1 MKRPHLDG
9 SDTLRSV
16 TDHLL
21 RPSEITIGKVEFGF
35 RHDINGVHQSELL
48 LIYFTDGSIMGID
61 TGSDRGFKVATL
73 GTDTWNKNGHGWTD
87 SANGGK
93 FRGSLASQIEVLTKA
108 ARAGFQ
114 VVDLEL
120 QSAESLK
127 AGVFNKLHSNAAIV
141 LSFHD
146 FRGTRKLDATFERMR
161 ALPADIYKVVSTATN
176 LADNVAM
183 MKFLERESDR
193 HNVVG
198 LCMGEQG
205 IISRVL
211 CVRAGGLFTFAAA
224 TPGEETAPG
233 QVAARTLRDVYP
245 IQQLDKATR
254 AYGVAGDPVSESLSP
269 LMMNAAFRREVV
281 NAVYV
286 PLHAKSLPD
295 LLTCVREVPI
305 QGLSVTMPYKEQIVE
320 HLDNTDP
327 LTAKIVVNRTP
338 EKAQKL
344 ARQAHARYI
353 KRADLKKSQ
362 FDVIINATA
371 VGMSNPKDS
380 PLAEDEL
387 NARLIFDMVY
397 QRETRLLTMAR
408 AKGLHVITGE
418 EMFVQQ
424 GARQFEIW
432 TGKPAPVTEMHSVVR
447 LAVYGVAATQPISP
461 VPLKSVIPIK
471 PAAP

>member
-1 MKRPHLDG
+1 MMARFISALWMTTMPLPARLPSLAPRPLPMRMPRVCVAIVGEDGAEMAQKAEAIARDNPFLEFRLDYVRQPASALG
-9 SDTLRSV
+9 RINRF
-16 TDHLL
+16 LL
-21 RPSEITIGKVEFGF
+21 
-35 RHDINGVHQSELL
+35 VHPEVLA
-48 LIYFTDGSIMGID
+48 
-61 TGSDRGFKVATL
+61 VATCRRA
-73 GTDTWNKNGHGWTD
+73 
-87 SANGGK
+87 ANGGK

-183 MKFLERESDR
+183 MKFLERKSDR

-233 QVAARTLRDVYP
+233 QVAARTLRDTYR
-245 IQQLDKATR
+245 IEQLDKATR
-254 AYGVAGDPVSESLSP
+254 VYGVAGDPVSESLSP
-269 LMMNAAFRREVV
+269 LMMNAACRREVV

-327 LTAKIVVNRTP
+327 L
-338 EKAQKL
+338 
-344 ARQAHARYI
+344 
-353 KRADLKKSQ
+353 
-362 FDVIINATA
+362 
-371 VGMSNPKDS
+371 
-380 PLAEDEL
+380 
-387 NARLIFDMVY
+387 
-397 QRETRLLTMAR
+397 
-408 AKGLHVITGE
+408 
-418 EMFVQQ
+418 
-424 GARQFEIW
+424 
-432 TGKPAPVTEMHSVVR
+432 
-447 LAVYGVAATQPISP
+447 
-461 VPLKSVIPIK
+461 
-471 PAAP
+471 